1 MTHGNTTFSADKE
14 HPHNTP
20 RFLLLDSEDRFAYH
34 LADHQPL
41 LLSDVPAEVATTGPR
56 VRLAPG
62 LYAQRSTPGTLEHLV
77 STNPLLAI
85 STLREWASHPLVSK
99 AAVLLKHRETTLF
112 DPRDGSSLSFD
123 DSGIIARGQ
132 EGTGQPIFPRID
144 PAVIGLVEC
153 PSEKRILLARNR
165 HRGRNHYFSLIA
177 GYVDP
182 GENLE
187 DAMTREIAEETAY
200 HASIVRYLG
209 SQSWAPGGSIM
220 MGFYCHVT
228 DTQPRGE
235 GDGELAEIRWLSR
248 QELSSVALPGKG
260 SIARRIID
268 SWWFGGLAEG
278 GEIFAPHITA
288 DPAPHTAQHHST
300 TAPQHDHQQ
309 QHPPGGRGQQDK

>member
-1 MTHGNTTFSADKE
+1 MTHGHAHRASEKE
-14 HPHNTP
+14 HPHNTA
-20 RFLLLDSEDRFAYH
+20 RYLLLDNEDRFAYQ
-34 LADHQPL
+34 LANYQPL
-41 LLSDVPAEVATTGPR
+41 LLDYLPAHHVSGPQ
-56 VRLAPG
+56 VKLAPG
-62 LYAQRSTPGTLEHLV
+62 IYAQRSTPETLEHLV
-77 STNPLLAI
+77 AHNPELAI
-85 STLREWASHPLVSK
+85 GTLREWASHPLVAK

-123 DSGIIARGQ
+123 DSGVIARSQAGS
-132 EGTGQPIFPRID
+132 GQPIFPRID

-187 DAMTREIAEETAY
+187 DAMLREIAEETAY
-200 HASIVRYLG
+200 RASIVRYLG

-220 MGFYCHVT
+220 MGFYCHVA
-228 DTQPRGE
+228 DPQPFGE

-248 QELSSVALPGKG
+248 SELSSVALPGKG

-278 GEIFAPHITA
+278 GEIFAPHIA
-288 DPAPHTAQHHST
+288 ANPAPHIAHHLQHN
-300 TAPQHDHQQ
+300 HQE
-309 QHPPGGRGQQDK
+309 QHPWGEGDHK